1 MNKKLTQ
8 HFALA
13 AVIDLNGIAPSEFRL
28 LPAGRFRSRDVRPQ
42 NAAFWQLDAN
52 SAAAIIAQVSAQ
64 ADKLV
69 IDYEHQTLYTEKNGQ
84 PAPAAGWFKD
94 LEWRDGDGLYATNVE
109 WTDSGAQKV
118 VSKEYR
124 YISPVFLSEPKSG
137 VITAIAM
144 AALTNHAGIDGLTDL
159 AALNA
164 HYLLTPT
171 ENAMNP
177 ELLKLLGL
185 AEGSDEA
192 AVLAAVSALK
202 AKTEQTE
209 QELQALSAKKPDMSG
224 FVPLSVF
231 KETQENL
238 NALAAQIN
246 QEKIDALMT
255 AASSKLQ
262 ANPNARAYA
271 ETLSNPDE
279 LQRYLDSIA
288 DLPDRFSALRGMQT
302 GGKAPAGT
310 ETNALSGLTDQQI
323 ALKARAY
330 HQQQLAAGVNL
341 SMAQAVDAIHR
352 GAN

>member
-1 MNKKLTQ
+1 MNKKHPLQ
-8 HFALA
+8 FALS

-28 LPAGRFRSRDVRPQ
+28 LPAGNFRSRDVRPQ
-42 NAAFWQLDAN
+42 NAASWLLDAQ
-52 SAAAIIAQVSAQ
+52 SAAAIIAQVNAR

-69 IDYEHQTLYTEKNGQ
+69 IDYEHQTLYTEQNGQ

-94 LEWRDGDGLYATNVE
+94 LEWREGDGLYAVNVE

-124 YISPVFLSEPKSG
+124 YISPVFLSEPKTG
-137 VITAIAM
+137 VVTAIAM

-185 AEGSDEA
+185 AEGADEA

-209 QELQALSAKKPDMSG
+209 QELQALSAKKPDLSG
-224 FVPLSVF
+224 LVPVAVVTELQT
-231 KETQENL
+231 E
-238 NALAAQIN
+238 LAALRADVSGS
-246 QEKIDALMT
+246 KID
-255 AASSKLQ
+255 KL
-262 ANPNARAYA
+262 
-271 ETLSNPDE
+271 
-279 LQRYLDSIA
+279 IA
-288 DLPDRFSALRGMQT
+288 DNLTKLPTPGLQTWAKTLGYEALSAYLKEAPAVPALEGMQT
-302 GGKAPAGT
+302 GGKTPEGA
-310 ETNALSGLTDQQI
+310 ESNALNATTEELEVAK
-323 ALKARAY
+323 ALGMDVADIIK
-330 HQQQLAAGVNL
+330 Q
-341 SMAQAVDAIHR
+341 R
-352 GAN
+352 G